1 MHQAEV
7 TWQVMEEELKK
18 LIESTPAET
27 RRHFDVVAEPLES
40 KIGVVGDGVIAGHQ
54 RIDRLDGTNFATTIA
69 SR

>member
-18 LIESTPAET
+18 LIESTTAET
-27 RRHFDVVAEPLES
+27 RRHFDVVAERLES

-54 RIDRLDGTNFATTIA
+54 RTDRLDGTNFATLDDCF
-69 SR
+69 